1 ERLVQQTAASD
12 RRGDL
17 SWSLLTSSAVR
28 AGVEALE
35 REPQSHGRGPSRPD
49 RRGDRLRSSSSTQPS
64 AAPPPQGLGSLQV
77 LRRRD
82 STSLACLA
90 ALARSRACLVGGRA
104 EPLAYEGS
112 RLRCGEGRCRV
123 SGGLVGVEAAGS
135 PFPSWFFSPTA
146 LGSRH
151 HPQGAQNRPEL
162 AVGMAARV
170 RTAAIWVPPLQERD
184 SACERIKKPQGE
196 ESILGEETTEQ
207 RPLPGG
213 EGQRHRSPRTERVL
227 EWLFISQEQLK
238 TTKSWGPLSFMDV
251 FVDFTWEEWQLLDP
265 AQKHLYRSVMLEN
278 YSNLV
283 SLGYQHT
290 KPRIIF
296 QLEQEE
302 PRLMQIPSQGH
313 PETGGVEFLSW
324 RSG

>member
-1 ERLVQQTAASD
+1 MVALTYFLCVPSGRLWLSTDQERLVRQTAASD

-170 RTAAIWVPPLQERD
+170 RTAAIWVSRGFSPVFKNLPERRPVLITFLSGSVERSFLATWPPLD
-184 SACERIKKPQGE
+184 DV
-196 ESILGEETTEQ
+196 
-207 RPLPGG
+207 RPS
-213 EGQRHRSPRTERVL
+213 RSPSCHQTVNLLLPVVSFLPVL
-227 EWLFISQEQLK
+227 ILNLELNKRLIIHLPISSTLMFFFFSLCLRSLASLVYSLILQFCL
-238 TTKSWGPLSFMDV
+238 LSFV
-251 FVDFTWEEWQLLDP
+251 CWT
-265 AQKHLYRSVMLEN
+265 
-278 YSNLV
+278 
-283 SLGYQHT
+283 LGQ
-290 KPRIIF
+290 
-296 QLEQEE
+296 
-302 PRLMQIPSQGH
+302 
-313 PETGGVEFLSW
+313 V
-324 RSG
+324 